1 VCGAPISPPTEG
13 PSPLEGVPLRNVDT
27 GEVVPLALAPHEDFD
42 TLEGFSRETYMMQHG
57 PRVGAVDSSP
67 GASSASPAGECTQGE
82 AFVSPTSAVNMRG
95 CGGVWRLV
103 ELAGAHAQS
112 GFRQFHGLLSLSRDP
127 WFIYLLHVCSE
138 LPSNCVPLSYPLLCR
153 PRAIAWP
160 QTLS

>member
-1 VCGAPISPPTEG
+1 MTRPPQSRKTGQGAEGTQLVFAYPCAAAVCGAPISAPAEG

-57 PRVGAVDSSP
+57 PRAGAVDSSP

-95 CGGVWRLV
+95 CGGV
-103 ELAGAHAQS
+103 
-112 GFRQFHGLLSLSRDP
+112 
-127 WFIYLLHVCSE
+127 
-138 LPSNCVPLSYPLLCR
+138 
-153 PRAIAWP
+153 
-160 QTLS
+160 